1 MFLFSATSFSSF
13 RFIIFILTQ
22 KKEKN
27 SKNFFN
33 NDLGIRAVII
43 YFTVDLNKLKMIKII
58 NIKVEI

>member
-1 MFLFSATSFSSF
+1 M
-13 RFIIFILTQ
+13 Q

-33 NDLGIRAVII
+33 NDSGIRAVII
-43 YFTVDLNKLKMIKII
+43 YFTVDLNKLKMVKII